1 MALYATL
8 NENNHI
14 CIYPDNEDFLGVQRM
29 EFPLGI
35 HLLNFMYLDID
46 EINMA
51 YTQVIDLIT
60 QNASNTKISMF
71 DYIEMLQDLMAQI
84 DNSCVY
90 MHFYTQML
98 YEIMSETPTSGVE
111 RMDILE
117 KRMPDTT
124 VKNCIY
130 LEHENA
136 NKDKKLKTDRYI
148 GIRKLASVIDEK
160 KKERYIKFYHYVREE
175 IIADIKRKRAIL
187 KEEIDYIYKK
197 ITNSQL
203 EGMSNAQKLYVLDQT
218 RVIENK
224 QDNFYINKPF
234 NVFYRAVP
242 NLDERAEYK
251 TSKDLIDVVKRDST
265 EIKELYE
272 IKDMNDLIRFELLKF
287 VSSDIEF
294 KECENCHQYFIPVN
308 RKDEIYCN
316 RPIKGTEKI
325 CKDVG
330 AMNRHKEK
338 AGDIPGEKEYW
349 RVYKRYKY
357 KADRKIIS
365 KSEFNQWNYMA
376 LELKQE
382 CAEGKITVDDMLQRI
397 EVFENRK
404 KLVKNRKTK
413 K

>member
-130 LEHENA
+130 VEHENA

-148 GIRKLASVIDEK
+148 GIRKLASVIDK
-160 KKERYIKFYHYVREE
+160 KKKSYF
-175 IIADIKRKRAIL
+175 KRR
-187 KEEIDYIYKK
+187 DR
-197 ITNSQL
+197 
-203 EGMSNAQKLYVLDQT
+203 LYL
-218 RVIENK
+218 
-224 QDNFYINKPF
+224 
-234 NVFYRAVP
+234 
-242 NLDERAEYK
+242 
-251 TSKDLIDVVKRDST
+251 
-265 EIKELYE
+265 
-272 IKDMNDLIRFELLKF
+272 
-287 VSSDIEF
+287 
-294 KECENCHQYFIPVN
+294 
-308 RKDEIYCN
+308 
-316 RPIKGTEKI
+316 
-325 CKDVG
+325 
-330 AMNRHKEK
+330 
-338 AGDIPGEKEYW
+338 
-349 RVYKRYKY
+349 
-357 KADRKIIS
+357 
-365 KSEFNQWNYMA
+365 
-376 LELKQE
+376 
-382 CAEGKITVDDMLQRI
+382 
-397 EVFENRK
+397 
-404 KLVKNRKTK
+404 
-413 K
+413 

>member
-1 MALYATL
+1 MYRRNQFSKKCKISIFQKYRGDKMALYATL

-117 KRMPDTT
+117 KRMPDTA

-130 LEHENA
+130 VEHENA

-203 EGMSNAQKLYVLDQT
+203 EGMSNAQKIYVLDET

-251 TSKDLIDVVKRDST
+251 TSKDLIDVVKKDST
-265 EIKELYE
+265 E
-272 IKDMNDLIRFELLKF
+272 
-287 VSSDIEF
+287 
-294 KECENCHQYFIPVN
+294 
-308 RKDEIYCN
+308 KDEIYCN
-316 RPIKGTEKI
+316 RPIKGTEKT

-382 CAEGKITVDDMLQRI
+382 CAEGKITVNDMLRRI

-404 KLVKNRKTK
+404 KVGK